1 MSLKSSKDFP
11 ENFGYLNARL
21 RARFTDFLVKEDYRR
36 LASRQLEDIEIF
48 LLETRYGRSFRKSLV
63 EQPLST
69 HRRIEMALAETSADI
84 LNHARKMAMG
94 EPEEL
99 IGVILSRADLQN
111 GRLLVRYFFIGI
123 HYEMQ
128 PRWHAYGTL
137 PVKFLARLWTSRSIA
152 HGIDRCLA
160 FDHPLSKALARALDQ
175 VAKGSSLPA
184 CERVLLSEMLGYQEE
199 VLGHYRTKDAAL
211 VRELLARTVD
221 VWNLNIWSRVFAGV
235 LQKEKAAEFYL
246 EGGFSLPIEKLL
258 RSSEPAELLA
268 STPWEKALERS
279 QGGGGPLVMA
289 PGGVMGELWR
299 WQISQRR
306 KDPLGIEV
314 ALAFIAHQLV
324 EWQNLD
330 SLVVGVSMGFE
341 GDAILNKLILAG

>member
-1 MSLKSSKDFP
+1 
-11 ENFGYLNARL
+11 
-21 RARFTDFLVKEDYRR
+21 
-36 LASRQLEDIEIF
+36 
-48 LLETRYGRSFRKSLV
+48 
-63 EQPLST
+63 
-69 HRRIEMALAETSADI
+69 MALAETSADI
-84 LNHARKMAMG
+84 LNQARKMAMG

-111 GRLLVRYFFIGI
+111 GRLLVRYLFIGI
-123 HYEMQ
+123 PYEMQ

-137 PVKFLARLWTSRSIA
+137 PVKFLAQLWTSRSIA

-160 FDHPLSKALARALDQ
+160 FDHPLSRALAKALDQ
-175 VAKGSSLPA
+175 VAKGSSLPT
-184 CERVLLSEMLGYQEE
+184 CERVLLSGMLGYQEE
-199 VLGHYRTKDAAL
+199 VLGRYKTKDSSL
-211 VRELLARTVD
+211 VRELLARTLD

-246 EGGFSLPIEKLL
+246 EGGYSLSIEKLL
-258 RSSEPAELLA
+258 GSSEPAELLA
-268 STPWEKALERS
+268 STPWEKALERTRD
-279 QGGGGPLVMA
+279 GPPIMA
-289 PGGVMGELWR
+289 PGGAMREFWR

-341 GDAILNKLILAG
+341 GDAILDKLILAG